1 MTMEQALRHVV
12 TKVTDEGLVI
22 EIFDLEDAALFEP
35 DSATPAPVLDEI
47 ADLVAEVL
55 NLASN
60 RVAVQG
66 HVRSYPITLI
76 RNPVWDL
83 SAARADVM
91 RRKLEEAGLPGARIQ
106 RMAGF
111 ADRVPATDNPMAT
124 RNNRLEV
131 ILLRRDR

>member
-1 MTMEQALRHVV
+1 
-12 TKVTDEGLVI
+12 
-22 EIFDLEDAALFEP
+22 
-35 DSATPAPVLDEI
+35 
-47 ADLVAEVL
+47 
-55 NLASN
+55 
-60 RVAVQG
+60 
-66 HVRSYPITLI
+66 VRSYPITLI

-91 RRKLEEAGLPGARIQ
+91 RRKLEEAGLPGARMQ
-106 RMAGF
+106 RMAGY